1 MTGPQRGRDGRSAP
15 VRVGRAPIAAAA
27 PEAAGASTAAGSHD
41 HAGRLG
47 SPDLDVY
54 RLGSPDSDSWLG
66 SDSDVRLGGLVQA
79 ADGLDVTRISDSDL
93 NSDAR
98 LEFPTRMPDSDVTRM
113 FDSDA

>member
-1 MTGPQRGRDGRSAP
+1 MIMPA
-15 VRVGRAPIAAAA
+15 
-27 PEAAGASTAAGSHD
+27 
-41 HAGRLG
+41 
-47 SPDLDVY
+47 
-54 RLGSPDSDSWLG
+54 DSDRLTWMSTDSDRLTRIPGSDMTRMSDWLG
-66 SDSDVRLGGLVQA
+66 SDSDVRLGWLVQA